1 MRGKVDCI
9 LDGQFG
15 SSGKGKL
22 SCWLADHYNYHYV
35 ATSNFPNSGHT
46 AVLDD
51 GFKFVAKAIPTA
63 ACLNRVGKEIKCY
76 ITPGSGFS
84 WAQLIKE
91 WREAGKPLIDIHER
105 ACVMTTEHAARERQG
120 ADSTAHIAS
129 TMQGTAAAMTDK
141 ILRKANA
148 PLASHDDWQEVLD
161 DIACHNMDEAAEFED
176 RVRIVPA
183 FDFRD
188 ELNAVLSDYS
198 ILHEGSQGYA
208 LSIDHGAAYPFCTSR
223 NCTTAAALDY
233 LGVAPQRLG
242 DVWINLRTFPIR
254 VGSIAEG
261 SSGPF
266 YPDSQETTWEQVA
279 GNAGMPYAETLALAE
294 RERTTVTK
302 RIRRVSTFSMHNL
315 RDAVQTNGATKLSL
329 NFVQYLSWSDNGVT
343 DFNKLSALTRA
354 FVESVEDAVHIPVVL
369 IGTGAKHSEMVVREE
384 FL

>member
-1 MRGKVDCI
+1 MRGSVDII

-22 SCWLADHYNYHYV
+22 STWLADNLGYHYV
-35 ATSNFPNSGHT
+35 SSANFPNAGHT

-84 WAQLIKE
+84 WHQLGKE
-91 WREAGKPLIDIHER
+91 WLEAGKPLIDIHER
-105 ACVMTTEHAARERQG
+105 ACVMTEEHAARERSG

-141 ILRKANA
+141 ILRKTNA
-148 PLASHDDWQEVLD
+148 PLARDSIVTV
-161 DIACHNMDEAAEFED
+161 AVKEFSEFVD
-176 RVRIVPA
+176 KVRIVPA

-188 ELNAVLSDYS
+188 ELTAVLSDYS

-208 LSIDHGAAYPFCTSR
+208 LSIDHGASYPYCTSR

-233 LGVAPQRLG
+233 LGIAPQRLG
-242 DVWINLRTFPIR
+242 DVWLNLRTYPIR

-266 YPDSQETTWEQVA
+266 YTDSQEVTWEQVGKRA
-279 GNAGMPYAETLALAE
+279 FMPPEEIATLAE

-302 RIRRVSTFSMHNL
+302 RVRRVSTFSMTNL
-315 RDAVQTNGATKLSL
+315 RDAVQTNGATKISL
-329 NFVQYLSWSDNGVT
+329 NFVQYLNWMDSGQTCFD
-343 DFNKLSALTRA
+343 DLSYQTRA
-354 FVESVEDAVHIPVVL
+354 FVEEIEDAVHIPVVL